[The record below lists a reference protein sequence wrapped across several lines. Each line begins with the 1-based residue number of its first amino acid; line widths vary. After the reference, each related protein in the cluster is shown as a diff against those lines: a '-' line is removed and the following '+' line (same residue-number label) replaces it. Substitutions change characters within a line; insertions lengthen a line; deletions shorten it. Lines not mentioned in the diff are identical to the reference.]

1 MIAGVIV
8 CTHNPRADYL
18 QRTLEA
24 LKRQTLPMSDWE
36 LLVIDN
42 GSRVPLADRI
52 DLTWHPHGRVVRED
66 KLGLT
71 HARLRGIAES
81 AADLLVFVD
90 DDNVLDEDYLVQG
103 LRIGREW
110 PQLGVW
116 GGSIVAEYEVSPPKH
131 LHSSL
136 HLLALR
142 EVTTPAWS
150 NVWNCAES
158 EPYGA
163 GLCLRRDVALAYL
176 TNYEKAEV
184 KVSDRTGTALL
195 SGGDTDIAFFACST
209 GRGMGVFP
217 SLRVLHL
224 ISAQRLND
232 DYVVRIAHGITT
244 SSMLLA
250 FKWGGIVPASP
261 YSAMS
266 VARLFRHLVFSRG
279 FTRRRAIARYR
290 ALITVRKLLAKP
302 PANSHLQG

>member
-1 MIAGVIV
+1 MTAGVIV

-18 QRTLEA
+18 QRSLEG
-24 LKRQTLPMSDWE
+24 LKRQTLPTLDWE

-42 GSRVPLADRI
+42 GSHVPLADRV
-52 DLTWHPHGRVVRED
+52 DLTWHPHARVIRED
-66 KLGLT
+66 RLGLT

-81 AADLLVFVD
+81 AAEFLVFVD
-90 DDNVLDEDYLVQG
+90 DDNVLDDDYLVQCI
-103 LRIGREW
+103 RIGREW

-116 GGSIVAEYEVSPPKH
+116 GGSIVPEYEVSPPKH
-131 LHSSL
+131 LQSSL
-136 HLLALR
+136 RLLAIR

-150 NVWNCAES
+150 NVWNCAQS

-163 GLCLRRDVALAYL
+163 GLCLRRDIAVAYSAS
-176 TNYEKAEV
+176 YEKAEV

-209 GRGMGVFP
+209 GHGMGVFP

-224 ISAQRLND
+224 IPARRLDD
-232 DYVVRIAHGITT
+232 DYMAQIAHGITT

-250 FKWGGIVPASP
+250 FKWGGVIPESP
-261 YSAMS
+261 YSVVS
-266 VARLFRHLVFSRG
+266 VARLVRHLLFSRG

-290 ALITVRKLLAKP
+290 ALITVRRLLART
-302 PANSHLQG
+302 PASSHLQD